1 MIVLLRG
8 LTGQKRII
16 ETTKTRFKM
25 VAKKAEAV
33 INQENGHLPS
43 LRKAQRP
50 SNPESWKRLDCF
62 AFGSQ

>member
-8 LTGQKRII
+8 LTRQKGII

-33 INQENGHLPS
+33 INQENGHLPP
-43 LRKAQRP
+43 LRGA
-50 SNPESWKRLDCF
+50 
-62 AFGSQ
+62 